1 MAFGA
6 LRNQALPWH
15 TKPALTQ
22 ASSTEIAD
30 LASSPSLAL
39 RAPSR
44 SRLVRWL
51 LIAAGSLLVGIG
63 VVGIFLPLL
72 PSTVFFLMAMGC
84 YGKSSPS
91 AYRWMTTNRLF
102 GRHLREYREE
112 RGATVSTK
120 VVSIATLWIGIGAS
134 EYFIDKLWIRLL
146 LVGIALGVTAHLFL
160 LRTIRRTA

>member
-1 MAFGA
+1 M
-6 LRNQALPWH
+6 
-15 TKPALTQ
+15 
-22 ASSTEIAD
+22 
-30 LASSPSLAL
+30 

-44 SRLVRWL
+44 HRLVRWL
-51 LIAAGSLLVGIG
+51 YIALGSLLVGVG
-63 VVGIFLPLL
+63 VLGIFLPLL
-72 PSTVFFLMAMGC
+72 PSTVFFLLALGC

-112 RGATVSTK
+112 KGATLQTK

-134 EYFIDKLWIRLL
+134 EYFIDNLWIRLG
-146 LVGIALGVTAHLFL
+146 LVAIALGVTTHLVL